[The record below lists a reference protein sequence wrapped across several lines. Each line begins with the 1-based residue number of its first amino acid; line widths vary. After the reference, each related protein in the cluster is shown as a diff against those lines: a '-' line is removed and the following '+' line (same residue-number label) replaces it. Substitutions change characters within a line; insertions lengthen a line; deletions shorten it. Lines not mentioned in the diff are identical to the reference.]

1 MSEYFSG
8 RQATRTMHR
17 LPRLLRGI
25 RHAWGVAMNRG
36 CMENWRRN
44 LDHVHVLRAHP
55 ERMQHAR
62 MTATRTAA
70 AAGEE
75 QGAEE
80 EQSEQNPDNTG
91 EVPKLLALADKSKL
105 YQDTRPAEARTA
117 RDRASRSPR
126 ARGLFA
132 GETALR
138 NLEQDG
144 YAESDTAWHQA
155 EDRTAGAQDRRAGG
169 MRERLGKDGGNRAM
183 AGESGHS
190 GAAAE
195 ELVGER

>member
-1 MSEYFSG
+1 
-8 RQATRTMHR
+8 
-17 LPRLLRGI
+17 
-25 RHAWGVAMNRG
+25 
-36 CMENWRRN
+36 
-44 LDHVHVLRAHP
+44 
-55 ERMQHAR
+55 MQHAR

-138 NLEQDG
+138 NLE
-144 YAESDTAWHQA
+144 
-155 EDRTAGAQDRRAGG
+155 
-169 MRERLGKDGGNRAM
+169 
-183 AGESGHS
+183 
-190 GAAAE
+190 
-195 ELVGER
+195 